1 MAGAAYR
8 FIVVDS
14 PRLGVRRVTL
24 DRPQKRNALSN
35 ELRGELFDA
44 LRHAD
49 GDETTTAGAA
59 KRSTNARKEK
69 HS

>member
-14 PRLGVRRVTL
+14 PRPGVRRVTL
-24 DRPQKRNALSN
+24 NRPEKRNALSN

-44 LRHAD
+44 LRRAD
-49 GDETTTAGAA
+49 GDETGACP
-59 KRSTNARKEK
+59 SCVARGLA
-69 HS
+69 SG